1 MKQSYYLFS
10 SGELARRDN
19 SITIL
24 CEDGRRLDVP
34 VERIYDL
41 YTFGEMSYNSATF
54 AFLGSKGIP
63 VHMFNYF
70 DYYVGSFYPRESAVS
85 GKLLVRQV
93 EHYADST
100 KRRVLAE
107 EFVST
112 AADNIYR
119 NLRYY
124 NSREKDVAAQ
134 MSNIDELRRALPGAE
149 GVQELMGYEG
159 MIHQQYYSAFNTII
173 NQDVGFEKR
182 VKRPPDNMINTLI
195 SYCNSLVYTK
205 VLSEIYRTQLN
216 PTISYL
222 HEPGTKRFSLS
233 LDIAEVFKPLVADRM
248 IFSLLNRNQIT
259 EKDFDSE
266 LGYLRIK
273 ERGVKVIMEE
283 FEKRMQTTISH
294 KQLNRTVSYK
304 HLIRLECYKLIKHL
318 MDTDRYVG
326 FRMEW

>member
-10 SGELARRDN
+10 SGQLIRKDN
-19 SITIL
+19 SITIIK
-24 CEDGRRLDVP
+24 EDGQKIDVP

-41 YTFGEMSYNSATF
+41 YAFGEMSYNSAAF
-54 AFLGSKGIP
+54 AFLGAKGIP
-63 VHMFNYF
+63 VHMFNYYEF
-70 DYYVGSFYPRESAVS
+70 YIGSFYPRETAVS
-85 GKLLVRQV
+85 GRLLVRQV
-93 EHYADST
+93 EHYTDPG
-100 KRRVLAE
+100 KRLTLAR

-124 NSREKDVAAQ
+124 NSRGKDVSRQ
-134 MSNIDELRRALPGAE
+134 MRDIDELRRAISTTADVE
-149 GVQELMGYEG
+149 ELMGFEG

-173 NQDVGFEKR
+173 DQDINFEKR

-195 SYCNSLVYTK
+195 SYCNSLMYAK

-216 PTISYL
+216 PTVSYL

-233 LDIAEVFKPLVADRM
+233 LDIAEVFKPLIADRM
-248 IFSLLNRNQIT
+248 IFSMLNKKQIT
-259 EKDFDSE
+259 EDDFDSE

-273 ERGVKVIMEE
+273 ERGIRTIMEE
-283 FEKRMQTTISH
+283 FEKRMKTTISH
-294 KQLNRTVSYK
+294 KELNRVVSYQ

-318 MDTDRYVG
+318 LGERDYSG
-326 FRMEW
+326 FRMVW